1 MKWKYGNVICIKNIL
16 RNDIYEREREG
27 ERERER
33 KNVLICKKL
42 ICRLR
47 YLLLLIN

>member
-1 MKWKYGNVICIKNIL
+1 MIIM
-16 RNDIYEREREG
+16 REREG
-27 ERERER
+27 ERERES